1 MGTPLL
7 DISRGRVSCGLLRP
21 YQLIGGTLAAEAL
34 GHMHVELWAK
44 LKRLPLSLYLC
55 KKEKS
60 RAFCQNPIT
69 TLLSESSGVLQGMPT
84 VLKGDVNTRWAAWT
98 VTLGIMHLTHI
109 H

>member
-55 KKEKS
+55 KKKS
-60 RAFCQNPIT
+60 H
-69 TLLSESSGVLQGMPT
+69 VLFARIPSQ
-84 VLKGDVNTRWAAWT
+84 LC
-98 VTLGIMHLTHI
+98 
-109 H
+109 

>member
-34 GHMHVELWAK
+34 GHTP
-44 LKRLPLSLYLC
+44 KRTWDFGRSPFPSQ
-55 KKEKS
+55 KEKS
-60 RAFCQNPIT
+60 RASCQNPVT
-69 TLLSESSGVLQGMPT
+69 TLLHVSESSGGLQGRPT
-84 VLKGDVNTRWAAWT
+84 VLKGDVNTRWVVWT
-98 VTLGIMHLTHI
+98 VTLGIMDLTHV